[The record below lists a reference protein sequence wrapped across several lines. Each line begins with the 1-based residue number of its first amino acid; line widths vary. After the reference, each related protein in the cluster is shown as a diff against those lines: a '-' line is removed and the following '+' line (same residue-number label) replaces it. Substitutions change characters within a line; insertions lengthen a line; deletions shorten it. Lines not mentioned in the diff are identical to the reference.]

1 MVRWV
6 NPVPRPPTRGEYRF
20 KMMTI
25 CMKGVNFMKNKP
37 KSNAGG
43 GCDRCGSF
51 FNGIRDVIII
61 GTQYNIWLEK
71 CSVL

>member
-1 MVRWV
+1 
-6 NPVPRPPTRGEYRF
+6 
-20 KMMTI
+20 
-25 CMKGVNFMKNKP
+25 MKGVNFMKNKP

-71 CSVL
+71 CSVLWKELISRPKLSHEPEFYCLNSKHL